1 MDITTLTSLINTF
14 RAETKQDS
22 ITPDSLGQLLQRIV
36 NVLGQASETSAV
48 QQITQWKNA
57 ITAGPLRPF
66 TTLSL
71 PFTISIW
78 AKVLGND
85 ATT

>member
-48 QQITQWKNA
+48 QQE
-57 ITAGPLRPF
+57 PLKKRSHWPRF
-66 TTLSL
+66 
-71 PFTISIW
+71 SIR
-78 AKVLGND
+78 
-85 ATT
+85 